1 MKAINALF
9 ILVMKQIR
17 LILFHLFLLLTFNL
31 SAQSLFTDDVN
42 DTLSVDKLG
51 MKIELE
57 NNSDIAEKWNLAII
71 NIAKQRKTIKGIPNL
86 IRVYYENAYL
96 SALLNQAYF
105 VGRKGNIK
113 KQIDIYFEV
122 IKSANLKNHAK
133 VLAFTYNAIGSAFIE
148 EKEYQKGLI
157 NLNKGL
163 DIATQLNDKNVKGLI
178 LGNIAVV
185 YRELGDLTKSL
196 EFNYKNLALMREVN
210 NPNYTARS
218 LYKIALIYKDK
229 KEYDK
234 SIDFFNQSL
243 IESKK
248 LDNPDHIAD
257 VNAQLYDIYSAQNKH
272 SLAEK
277 CLINAYQFA
286 VKSKNLE
293 VLQKTGVKIYQ
304 VFKNEKKY
312 PKALEALEFAMSSK
326 DSLNKEENKNAI
338 LKAEFKYETEKKE
351 AEIKLLA
358 QEKQITE
365 LNSQR
370 KNALIYGILAAILAL
385 AIIAYFSFKRF
396 KEKKANELLSSQLE
410 DAQRRIEIEQKATES
425 ELKALKSQMNPHFM
439 FNALNSIQEQFMY
452 GDKTIAN
459 EQMGNFTDL
468 TRQILTVSGK
478 KKINLSTEIEILTK
492 YLDLEKM
499 RFTEGFEYTISLS
512 DKIDEDYHQIPPM
525 LIQPFVENSIKH
537 GLLHK
542 QGDKRVSVRFDLD
555 EKEEALICMVA
566 DNGIGRTKS
575 AELNLKR
582 VKQHVSFSTS
592 ATEERLR
599 LLGNHFNQEKAI
611 VYEDSNQGTIV
622 RITIPLIN

>member
-1 MKAINALF
+1 MKNPLLTIACCSL
-9 ILVMKQIR
+9 
-17 LILFHLFLLLTFNL
+17 LFLNFNL

-42 DTLSVDKLG
+42 DTMSVDKLG
-51 MKIELE
+51 TKIEFE
-57 NNSDIAEKWNLAII
+57 NNAEIAEKWTIAILD
-71 NIAKQRKTIKGIPNL
+71 IAKKRKTLQGIPTV

-105 VGRKGNIK
+105 VAKKGNIK

-133 VLAFTYNAIGSAFIE
+133 VLAFTYNAIGTAFIE

-163 DIATQLNDKNVKGLI
+163 TIATQLNDKNIKGLI
-178 LGNIAVV
+178 LGNIAYA

-196 EFNYKNLALMREVN
+196 EYNYKNLALMKEVN
-210 NPNYTARS
+210 NPNYTAQS
-218 LYKIALIYKDK
+218 LLKIALIYKDK

-234 SIDFFNQSL
+234 AIDFFNQSL

-257 VNAQLYDIYSAQNKH
+257 VNAHLYDIYSSQNNK

-277 CLINAYQFA
+277 SLTNAYQFA

-293 VLQKTGVKIYQ
+293 VLQKTGIKIYQ
-304 VFKNEKKY
+304 VFKNEKNY

-326 DSLNKEENKNAI
+326 DSLNREENKNAT
-338 LKAEFKYETEKKE
+338 LKAEFRYETEKKE
-351 AEIKLLA
+351 AQIKLLA
-358 QEKQITE
+358 QQKQISE

-370 KNALIYGILAAILAL
+370 KNTLIYSILAGILALGA
-385 AIIAYFSFKRF
+385 IAYFSFKRF
-396 KEKKANELLSSQLE
+396 KEKKANELLTNQLE
-410 DAQRRIEIEQKATES
+410 EAQHRIEIEQKATES

-452 GDKTIAN
+452 GDKTLAN
-459 EQMGNFTDL
+459 EQMGNFTYL

-478 KKINLSTEIEILTK
+478 KKINLATEVEILTK
-492 YLDLEKM
+492 YLELEKM
-499 RFTEGFEYTISLS
+499 RFAEGFDYSISLS
-512 DKIDEDYHQIPPM
+512 ENIDEDYHQIPPM

-542 QGDKRVSVRFDLD
+542 AGDRKLSVKFALD
-555 EKEEALICMVA
+555 GAEENLVCVVE
-566 DNGIGRTKS
+566 DNGVGRAKS
-575 AELNLKR
+575 AEIKS
-582 VKQHVSFSTS
+582 KQVQQHESFSTS
-592 ATEERLR
+592 ATAERLK
-599 LLGNHFNQEKAI
+599 LLSQSATIKDFV
-611 VYEDSNQGTIV
+611 VYEDKPEGTKV
-622 RITIPLIN
+622 TLFIPL